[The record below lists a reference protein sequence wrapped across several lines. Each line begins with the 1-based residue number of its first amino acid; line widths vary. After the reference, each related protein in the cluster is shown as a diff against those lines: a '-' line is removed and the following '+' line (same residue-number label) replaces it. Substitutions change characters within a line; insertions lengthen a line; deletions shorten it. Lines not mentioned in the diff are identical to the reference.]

1 MAKNSIFPHER
12 PVGPVK
18 DSSIPD
24 KTRRQEGFPFYGPHT
39 MTGVDKLHD
48 QGFIGTGVQI
58 GIIDSGVDFTH
69 PALGGC
75 FGRGCKI
82 AGGADL
88 VGSQYNGNN
97 GSIPGSPQ
105 ESIASD

>member
-1 MAKNSIFPHER
+1 MTGNLNFPRER
-12 PVGPVK
+12 VVGRVK
-18 DSSIPD
+18 DSSNSD
-24 KTRRQEGFPFYGPHT
+24 KTRRQEGFPFYPPHT

-48 QGFIGTGVQI
+48 QGFIGTGVQV

-88 VGSQYNGNN
+88 VGNQYNGNN
-97 GSIPGSPQ
+97 ESIPGSPQ
-105 ESIASD
+105 ESTAFD

>member
-1 MAKNSIFPHER
+1 
-12 PVGPVK
+12 
-18 DSSIPD
+18 
-24 KTRRQEGFPFYGPHT
+24 

-48 QGFIGTGVQI
+48 QGFIGTGVQV

-88 VGSQYNGNN
+88 VGNQYNGNN
-97 GSIPGSPQ
+97 ESIPGSPQ
-105 ESIASD
+105 ESTAFD